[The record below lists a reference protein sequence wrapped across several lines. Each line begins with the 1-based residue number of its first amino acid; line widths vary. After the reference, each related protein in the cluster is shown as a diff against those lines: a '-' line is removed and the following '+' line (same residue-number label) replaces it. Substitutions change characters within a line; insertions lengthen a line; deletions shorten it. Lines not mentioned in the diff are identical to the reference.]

1 MTSLLSGPLVSY
13 DLNYGLEIVTLFL
26 KPGLG
31 IRGDEQTLLGHHC
44 PSLEGHHLHRLLRH
58 RARRKRDEQGYN
70 PLHDVTDP
78 ASQNNLVLQQRPG
91 EGQAISGR
99 DLDAGTGATDFL
111 SLSLSLRLSNFYF
124 SLLSF
129 LFFYATL
136 SAIGSSSNNE
146 VV

>member
-1 MTSLLSGPLVSY
+1 MSGPLVSN
-13 DLNYGLEIVTLFL
+13 DLNYGLESVTLFL

-99 DLDAGTGATDFL
+99 DLDAGTGTTDFL
-111 SLSLSLRLSNFYF
+111 SLSLSPSLRLSNFYF
-124 SLLSF
+124 YLPSF
-129 LFFYATL
+129 LLFYATL
-136 SAIGSSSNNE
+136 SANLLDWFIF
-146 VV
+146 